1 MSTTPL
7 HPEPD
12 ATQSSPYWSCDA
24 GDLGTSLGSG
34 SNGLTTARAAERLA
48 VVGPNSVADAQR
60 LGPLRLLVRQV
71 ESPLVLILIFA
82 AALSLGLS
90 EWVDAAI
97 ILAIVVGSTLLG
109 FYQEYRASAAVEALK
124 KRLALTCRVVRDGVE
139 GTIAADTLVPG
150 DVVVLSAG
158 NLIPADG
165 RILAAKDFLVS
176 EASMTGE
183 SFPVEKQPGVVASD
197 APLARRTNVVY
208 LGASV
213 RSGTARVLVV
223 ETGRRTAFGA
233 IAARLGAQEPETD
246 FARGLR
252 QFGYL
257 LIRSMIVIVLSV
269 LTVNLLL
276 HRPLV
281 ESLLFSVALAVGLS
295 PELLPAIVSVTLSA
309 GARAMSRAGV
319 IVRRLDAIENL
330 GSMTVLCTDKTG
342 TLTDGTIVLAEA
354 VDPGGCP
361 SARVGQ
367 LAFLN
372 ASFETGIDNPIDAA
386 IVAAGQQ
393 AGLSTARHGKI
404 DEIPYD
410 FLRKC
415 LTIVMAE
422 DGDAGRHL
430 VVTKGAF
437 SNVLALCTRVAREG
451 ADVALTD
458 NVSGE
463 LAAYY
468 EAKGAAGF
476 RVLALATRRVQ
487 AQGTYHR
494 HDEADMVFAGFLLFL
509 DPPKADAA
517 RVLAALA
524 RLNIQV
530 KIITGDNRFVTGHL
544 AKTVG
549 LDPASMITGD
559 ALAKLDEEALWHAAP
574 GTTLFAEIDPQQKER
589 IVRAL
594 QHTGHSVGYLGDG
607 INDAPALR
615 AADVGISVDQA
626 VDVARE
632 SADIILL
639 KRDLDV
645 LRIGV
650 EDGRRTFANTLK
662 YIAITTSANFGNMV
676 SMAIAAPLLPF
687 LPLVAKQILLNN
699 FLSDVPS
706 MAIATDRVDVERVTF
721 PQRWDIAQIRQYMIV
736 FGLVSSIFD
745 LLTFAALL
753 LLFHAGEAAF
763 QTTWFVVSLLTELG
777 VVLILRT
784 RGPAW
789 RSRPSGLLLWT
800 TLAAAL
806 FALAIPFFGRGSR
819 LFGFVPLS
827 MVEMSTVV
835 GIVTTYL
842 AATEATK
849 RWFFRVRRR
858 DGSDV
863 RPAWVRP
870 AGVGNTNSPGG

>member
-1 MSTTPL
+1 
-7 HPEPD
+7 
-12 ATQSSPYWSCDA
+12 
-24 GDLGTSLGSG
+24 
-34 SNGLTTARAAERLA
+34 
-48 VVGPNSVADAQR
+48 
-60 LGPLRLLVRQV
+60 
-71 ESPLVLILIFA
+71 
-82 AALSLGLS
+82 
-90 EWVDAAI
+90 
-97 ILAIVVGSTLLG
+97 
-109 FYQEYRASAAVEALK
+109 
-124 KRLALTCRVVRDGVE
+124 
-139 GTIAADTLVPG
+139 
-150 DVVVLSAG
+150 
-158 NLIPADG
+158 
-165 RILAAKDFLVS
+165 
-176 EASMTGE
+176 
-183 SFPVEKQPGVVASD
+183 
-197 APLARRTNVVY
+197 
-208 LGASV
+208 V
-213 RSGTARVLVV
+213 RSGTAKVLVV

-233 IAARLGAQEPETD
+233 IAARLRAREPETN
-246 FARGLR
+246 FAHGLR
-252 QFGYL
+252 RFGYL
-257 LIRSMIVIVLSV
+257 LIRSMVVIVLSV

-309 GARAMSRAGV
+309 GARAMSQQGV

-342 TLTDGTIVLAEA
+342 TLTEGTIVLAEA
-354 VDPGGCP
+354 TDPKGRT
-361 SARVGQ
+361 SAVVRQ

-386 IVAAGQQ
+386 IVTAGER
-393 AGLSTARHGKI
+393 AGLSTSGHGKI

-410 FLRKC
+410 FLRKR

-422 DGDAGRHL
+422 GGDDERHL

-437 SNVLALCTRVAREG
+437 WNVLSICTQVAHDG
-451 ADVALTD
+451 AVVHLTD
-458 NVSGE
+458 VVTAE
-463 LAAYY
+463 LRAYY
-468 EAKGAAGF
+468 EAKGKAGF
-476 RVLALATRRVQ
+476 RVLALATRTVVAKGAYQRD
-487 AQGTYHR
+487 
-494 HDEADMVFAGFLLFL
+494 DEAEMVFAGFLLFL

-517 RVLAALA
+517 RVLSHLA
-524 RLNIQV
+524 TLNVAV
-530 KIITGDNRFVTGHL
+530 KVITGDNRFVTGHL
-544 AKTVG
+544 AETVG
-549 LDPASMITGD
+549 LDPASMLTGD
-559 ALAKLDEEALWHAAP
+559 ALAKLDDEALWHAAP
-574 GTTLFAEIDPQQKER
+574 NTSLFAEIDPQQKER

-607 INDAPALR
+607 INDAPALH

-645 LRIGV
+645 LRTGV

-662 YIAITTSANFGNMV
+662 YIRITTSANFGNMV
-676 SMAIAAPLLPF
+676 SMALAAPLLPF

-706 MAIATDRVDVERVTF
+706 MAISTDRVDPERVTH
-721 PQRWDIAQIRQYMIV
+721 PQRWDIREVRRYMIV

-753 LLFHAGEAAF
+753 LLFRAGEATF

-789 RSRPSGLLLWT
+789 RSRPSALLLWT
-800 TLAAAL
+800 TVAATV
-806 FALAIPFFGRGSR
+806 FALAVPFFGPGSR

-827 MVEMSTVV
+827 PMEMGAVV
-835 GIVTTYL
+835 GIVTAYL

-849 RWFFRVRRR
+849 RWFFR
-858 DGSDV
+858 
-863 RPAWVRP
+863 
-870 AGVGNTNSPGG
+870 PGGPTPV

>member
-1 MSTTPL
+1 VSV
-7 HPEPD
+7 PD
-12 ATQSSPYWSCDA
+12 TIAPYWSLA
-24 GDLGTSLGSG
+24 VGDLSASLGSG
-34 SNGLTTARAAERLA
+34 PNGLTAARAAERLA
-48 VVGPNSVADAQR
+48 VVGPNSVEDAQR
-60 LGPLRLLVRQV
+60 LGPLRLLWRQV

-82 AALSLGLS
+82 AAVSLGLS

-97 ILAIVVGSTLLG
+97 ILAIVIGSTLLG
-109 FYQEYRASAAVEALK
+109 FYQEYRASAAVEQLK

-139 GTIAADTLVPG
+139 GTVRADALVPG
-150 DVVVLSAG
+150 DVLVLSAG

-165 RILAAKDFLVS
+165 RILEARDFLVS

-183 SFPVEKQPGVVASD
+183 SFPVEKQPGVVSSD
-197 APLARRTNVVY
+197 APLAQRTNVVF

-213 RSGTARVLVV
+213 RSGTATVLVV
-223 ETGRRTAFGA
+223 DTGRRTAFGA
-233 IAARLGAQEPETD
+233 IAARLRAREPETS

-252 QFGYL
+252 RFGYL
-257 LIRSMIVIVLSV
+257 LIRSMVVIVLSV

-309 GARAMSRAGV
+309 GARAMSREGV

-342 TLTDGTIVLAEA
+342 TLTEGTIVLADA
-354 VDPGGCP
+354 TTPQGRT
-361 SARVGQ
+361 SAEVRR
-367 LAFLN
+367 LAFVN

-386 IVAAGQQ
+386 LVAAGTQ
-393 AGLSTARHGKI
+393 AGLSTAGYDKI

-410 FLRKC
+410 FLRRR
-415 LTIVMAE
+415 LTIVAAE
-422 DGDAGRHL
+422 HGEAPRQL
-430 VVTKGAF
+430 IVTKGAF
-437 SNVLALCTRVAREG
+437 SNVLSVCTQVERDG
-451 ADVALTD
+451 AVLPLTD
-458 NVSGE
+458 AVTAE

-468 EAKGAAGF
+468 EAKGVAGF
-476 RVLALATRRVQ
+476 RVLALATRTVSAR
-487 AQGTYHR
+487 AAYR
-494 HDEADMVFAGFLLFL
+494 RDDEAEMVFTGFLLFL

-517 RVLAALA
+517 RVLSDLA
-524 RLNIQV
+524 KLNVQV
-530 KIITGDNRFVTGHL
+530 KVITGDNRFVTAHL
-544 AKTVG
+544 AETVG
-549 LDPASMITGD
+549 LDPASMLTGD
-559 ALAKLDEEALWHAAP
+559 ALAKLDDEALWHAAP
-574 GTTLFAEIDPQQKER
+574 NTSLFAEIDPQQKER
-589 IVRAL
+589 VVRAL
-594 QHTGHSVGYLGDG
+594 QRTGHSVGYLGDG
-607 INDAPALR
+607 INDAPALH

-645 LRIGV
+645 LRTGV

-662 YIAITTSANFGNMV
+662 YISITTSANFGNMV

-706 MAIATDRVDVERVTF
+706 MAISTDRVDPERVTH
-721 PQRWDIAQIRQYMIV
+721 PQRWDLSQVRRYMVV
-736 FGLVSSIFD
+736 FGLLSSIFD
-745 LLTFAALL
+745 LLTFAVLL
-753 LLFHAGEAAF
+753 LLFRADEATF

-777 VVLILRT
+777 VVLVLRT

-789 RSRPSGLLLWT
+789 SSRPSALLLWT
-800 TLAAAL
+800 TVAAAV
-806 FALAIPFFGRGSR
+806 FALAVPYFGRGSR

-827 MVEMSTVV
+827 AVEIVSVLA
-835 GIVTTYL
+835 IVTTYL

-849 RWFFRVRRR
+849 RWFFRPS
-858 DGSDV
+858 GPT
-863 RPAWVRP
+863 PA
-870 AGVGNTNSPGG
+870 